1 VLRQAA
7 REQCFFYLYDTFPA
21 MANLEPYDIQQH
33 RDLFANL
40 AKRCKFFVVAPGKM
54 NLPNET
60 FGQIELGYRYFE
72 GAAAGAVMIGQAPNT
87 DAFRTSFG
95 WVDSVIPVRS
105 DGSDL
110 RTVLASLTSEP
121 GRMAAISHRN
131 AAEALTRHDWLHR
144 WKEILR
150 IAGLSPGE
158 GLLGRERRLSD
169 LAITA
174 LEMA

>member
-1 VLRQAA
+1 
-7 REQCFFYLYDTFPA
+7 